1 MKRLNPKT
9 NKPFQRGDL
18 REDGYKFICYR
29 KNRVNKNTGFLIEE
43 WCHPDKYVET
53 FKENGKPLISF
64 DEYLNRF
71 KEIHGNKYDYSNSEP
86 TYIDGSTNI
95 SIICKKHGE
104 FFLTPSDHAS
114 KRLKRRCK
122 FCSKEEQRSDTAEF
136 IKKGVSMFGKRYDYS
151 ESEYITAIKP
161 IKIKCRKH
169 GLLKNMTPNRHL
181 RREGGCMKCAK
192 EKAQKKY
199 VMPIEEFIIN
209 SNLIHQNSY
218 NYSKTKQFKNQHEK
232 LAIIC
237 NDCGNEFQQTV
248 NSHLQ
253 GSGCNNKACIGK
265 KISKAQMHTKD
276 EFVNKAIRTH
286 SKDRYSY
293 ENSIYKG
300 QHTKLNIFCNL
311 CNEYFSQTP
320 SAHIH
325 QSQGCPTCGEEI
337 RILGD
342 TARNLK
348 KKNIF
353 IEGNLYVI
361 ECYSDK
367 ESFFKIGVS
376 GKKTHLRFA
385 GTKLP
390 YDFEIIAELPIG
402 LIEAY
407 LQERYVLEEYKKY
420 SYTPDKYFRGHTECL
435 SVNPL
440 EIDER
445 LKEIYNNYC
454 DEPANLGNK

>member
-1 MKRLNPKT
+1 MTKRLNPKT
-9 NKPFQRGDL
+9 NKLFQRGDI

-29 KNRVNKNTGFLIEE
+29 TNRINKNTGYATEE
-43 WCHPDKYVET
+43 WCHPDKYVESL
-53 FKENGKPLISF
+53 KETGKPLISF
-64 DEYLNRF
+64 DSYLKRF
-71 KEIHGNKYDYSNSEP
+71 KEIHGNKYDYSNSET
-86 TYIDGSTNI
+86 TYIDGSTEI
-95 SIICKKHGE
+95 SIICKKHGV
-104 FFLTPSDHAS
+104 FFVVPSDHAS
-114 KRLKRRCK
+114 KRLKRGCK
-122 FCSKEEQRSDTAEF
+122 YCSKEEQRSDTEEF
-136 IKKGVSMFGKRYDYS
+136 IKKGTALFGKRYDYS

-169 GLLKNMTPNRHL
+169 GVLKNMTPNKHL

-199 VMPIEEFIIN
+199 VMPIEEFIIK
-209 SNLIHQNSY
+209 SNLIHQKSY
-218 NYSKTKQFKNQHEK
+218 DYSKTKQFKNQHDK
-232 LAIIC
+232 LTIIC
-237 NDCGNEFQQTV
+237 NECGNTFQQTA
-248 NSHLQ
+248 NSHIQ
-253 GSGCNNKACIGK
+253 GKGCNIKACVGK
-265 KISKAQMHTKD
+265 KITEANLLTYSEIVDM
-276 EFVNKAIRTH
+276 AIKTH
-286 SKDRYSY
+286 GPDRYSY
-293 ENSIYKG
+293 KDSVYEGHHIKI
-300 QHTKLNIFCNL
+300 KIFCNL
-311 CNEYFSQTP
+311 CNKYFFQTP

-325 QSQGCPTCGEEI
+325 QSQGCPTCSDEI

-376 GKKTHLRFA
+376 VRKTYQRYS

-407 LQERYVLEEYKKY
+407 LQERYILEQYERY
-420 SYTPDKYFRGHTECL
+420 SYKPDKYFKGHTECL
-435 SVNPL
+435 SVNPI
-440 EIDER
+440 EVDER
-445 LKEIYNNYC
+445 LKEIYNSYY
-454 DEPANLGNK
+454 E